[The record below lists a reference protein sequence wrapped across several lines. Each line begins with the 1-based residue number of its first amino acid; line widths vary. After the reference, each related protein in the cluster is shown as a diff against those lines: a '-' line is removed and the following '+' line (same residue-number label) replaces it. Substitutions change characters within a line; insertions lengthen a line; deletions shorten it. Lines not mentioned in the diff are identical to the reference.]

1 MGKIRLAE
9 VKSELAQIVYE
20 CYDQN
25 LKEYT
30 RKHSKVMQPTSAIN
44 IHKNKPSMAL
54 PLNNIKVVMYQLL
67 QALAW
72 CHRHG
77 IMHRNLKPDNIMMCK
92 NDTLKLVDFSLS
104 RIAAIPHFA
113 YTPEDPKE
121 RERSGR
127 EARRLWYRPPE
138 LLFRKKYYSFEVDIW
153 AVGCLLGEMALG
165 EPLFNGESEI
175 EQLFKI
181 FKFTGTPSQEAM
193 EAIK

>member
-1 MGKIRLAE
+1 MMGK
-9 VKSELAQIVYE
+9 
-20 CYDQN
+20 D
-25 LKEYT
+25 
-30 RKHSKVMQPTSAIN
+30 
-44 IHKNKPSMAL
+44 
-54 PLNNIKVVMYQLL
+54 
-67 QALAW
+67 
-72 CHRHG
+72 
-77 IMHRNLKPDNIMMCK
+77 
-92 NDTLKLVDFSLS
+92 DTLKLVDFSLS

-193 EAIK
+193 EVIK